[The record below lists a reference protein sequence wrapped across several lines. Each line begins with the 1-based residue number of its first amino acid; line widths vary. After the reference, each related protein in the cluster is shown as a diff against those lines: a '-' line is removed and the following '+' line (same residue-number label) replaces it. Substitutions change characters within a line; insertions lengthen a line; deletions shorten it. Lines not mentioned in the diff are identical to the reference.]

1 MRLNTLAVLLC
12 IFAATTTVA
21 GPSETL
27 IGKNELFCDEDER
40 VCLRG
45 TLTYHANPRLL
56 ELRSRVQRAEGPGL
70 LKIRLVGQN
79 ADGHTRRTTVEVRIR
94 GDYSEIVNT
103 RLITDHPDVY
113 SWELDSIS
121 FEAAQGRNAIRD

>member
-27 IGKNELFCDEDER
+27 IGRNELFCDGDER

-79 ADGHTRRTTVEVRIR
+79 ADGHTRRTTIEVQIR
-94 GDYSEIVNT
+94 GDYSEIVDT

-121 FEAAQGRNAIRD
+121 FEPE

>member
-12 IFAATTTVA
+12 IFATTTTVA

-27 IGKNELFCDEDER
+27 IGRNELFCDGDER
-40 VCLRG
+40 VSLRG

-79 ADGHTRRTTVEVRIR
+79 ADGHTRRTTIEVQIR
-94 GDYSEIVNT
+94 GDYSEIVDT

-121 FEAAQGRNAIRD
+121 FEPE

>member
-1 MRLNTLAVLLC
+1 MRLIPLAALVC
-12 IFAATTTVA
+12 IFAASTTVA

-27 IGKNELFCDEDER
+27 IGKNELFCDEGER

-70 LKIRLVGQN
+70 LKIRLAGQN
-79 ADGHTRRTTVEVRIR
+79 ADGHTRRTILEVRIR

-113 SWELDSIS
+113 SWQVDSIS
-121 FEAAQGRNAIRD
+121 FEPGSAAQHDSQ

>member
-1 MRLNTLAVLLC
+1 MRLNTLAVLAC

-27 IGKNELFCDEDER
+27 IGRNELFCDGDER

-79 ADGHTRRTTVEVRIR
+79 ADGHTRRTTLEVQIR
-94 GDYSEIVNT
+94 GDYSEIVDT

-121 FEAAQGRNAIRD
+121 FEPE